1 MTTEEIEKW
10 EKKAKE
16 GILRNDDE
24 LRAFVED
31 IQSMFWRCRYYYCF
45 KKTGY

>member
-24 LRAFVED
+24 LRGFVED
-31 IQSMFWRCRYYYCF
+31 IQSAFF
-45 KKTGY
+45 GDGKILLH

>member
-24 LRAFVED
+24 LRGFVED
-31 IQSMFWRCRYYYCF
+31 IQSAFLEME
-45 KKTGY
+45 KILLH